1 MHLLNYQIEHRA
13 EYPWQFVVG
22 KRCMLRLRCNESVR
36 SINVVFGDPFWFI
49 DGDKLRPK
57 LHALP
62 VTEKKTLLDDT
73 FYTVSL
79 EMETHK
85 LRYHFEIILEDGTEL
100 YLSETG
106 ITEPV
111 SEEVLRPFMV
121 PYVFPDEHFSAPEW
135 AKNTVWYQ
143 IFPDRFSRGGEGE
156 TPFIPTRENRFG
168 GTLKGIE
175 RNIPHLKAL
184 GVQGIYLNPIF
195 ESPSNHRYDTADY
208 SLIDP
213 MLGTERDF
221 ASLVSALHENG
232 LRIMLDGVYNHTSWD
247 HPYWQDVLKN
257 GENSEYFHW
266 FYIENLNALRGRTLN
281 DLTADYMRESK
292 PYESFAFAANMPK
305 WNTENP
311 DVQDYLSGIAAEWT
325 SKYGLDAWRLDVP
338 DEVSSRFLEKFK
350 KSIRKANPQAYII
363 GEIWQ
368 QPSQW
373 LCSGTFDGTMDY
385 PLYFAIRDFAMT
397 GKDPTET
404 FAARVKARLL
414 SVPTCARPYQFA
426 FCGNH
431 DIPRVLTVC
440 GGDMERLSLSVFLQM
455 LFGGTANI
463 YYGDELGMTGGEDPL
478 NRGAM
483 AWEMHNKDVSQLYSS
498 MIELKK
504 DRLKDLI
511 ITGISVKD
519 HVLAV
524 TLTGRGEYM
533 AYVTEPGR
541 KIRLTLP
548 DNMHPIAGDASLA
561 QGYALFEKK

>member
-13 EYPWQFVVG
+13 DYPWQFVVG
-22 KRCMLRLRCNESVR
+22 NRCMLRLRCNESIK
-36 SINVVFGDPFWFI
+36 SINIVFGDPFWFI
-49 DGDKLRPK
+49 GGDKLRPNLHK
-57 LHALP
+57 LS
-62 VTEKKTLLDDT
+62 VTNKQTLLDDI
-73 FYTVSL
+73 FYTVSV

-85 LRYHFEIILEDGTEL
+85 LRYHFEIVLEDGTEL
-100 YLSETG
+100 YLSEIG

-143 IFPDRFSRGGEGE
+143 IFPDRFSRDGE
-156 TPFIPTRENRFG
+156 TGGAFIPTRENRFG
-168 GTLKGIE
+168 GTLKGIK
-175 RNIPHLKAL
+175 RNIPYIKSL

-232 LRIMLDGVYNHTSWD
+232 LRIMLDGVYNHTSWN
-247 HPYWQDVLKN
+247 HPYWQDVLEN
-257 GENSEYFHW
+257 GKASEYYNW
-266 FYIENLNALRGRTLN
+266 FYIYNIHALCGKN
-281 DLTADYMRESK
+281 PDELTAEYMRESK
-292 PYESFAFAANMPK
+292 PYECFAFAANMPK

-311 DVQDYLSGIAAEWT
+311 KVQDYLSGIAAEWT
-325 SKYGLDAWRLDVP
+325 NKYRIDAWRLDVP
-338 DEVSSRFLEKFK
+338 DEVSLRFLEKFK
-350 KSIRKANPQAYII
+350 KSIRDANPQAYII

-368 QPSQW
+368 QPLQW
-373 LCSGTFDGTMDY
+373 LRCGTFDGTMDY

-397 GKDPTET
+397 HNDPVET
-404 FAARVKARLL
+404 FASRIKARLL
-414 SVPTCARPYQFA
+414 SVPSYVQSYQFA

-440 GGDMERLSLSVFLQM
+440 SGDIGSLSLSLFLQM

-463 YYGDELGMTGGEDPL
+463 YYGDEIGMLGGDDPL

-483 AWEMHNKDVSQLYSS
+483 VWQMHNKDVSQLYAS

-504 DRLKDLI
+504 NLLKDLK
-511 ITGISVKD
+511 ITEISVKD
-519 HVLAV
+519 HVLMV
-524 TLTGRGEYM
+524 TLTGNGEYI
-533 AYVTEPGR
+533 AYIAEPGR
-541 KIRLTLP
+541 KVHITLP
-548 DNMHPIAGDASLA
+548 DNIYPIIGDTLLEH
-561 QGYALFEKK
+561 GYALFEKK